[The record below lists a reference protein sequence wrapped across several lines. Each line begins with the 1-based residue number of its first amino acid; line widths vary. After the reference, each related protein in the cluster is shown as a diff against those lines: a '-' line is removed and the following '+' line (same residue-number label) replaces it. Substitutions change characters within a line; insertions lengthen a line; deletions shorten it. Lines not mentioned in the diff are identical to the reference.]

1 MITLQRNASLPRV
14 AIADRSGWRR
24 RIVNP
29 QGDITGGSFHATPAT
44 RRVRCHAE
52 HESGDFPFVARRR
65 IRRSAFTLME
75 MILVVAM
82 LVAVVAMALPALR
95 GPMEDQRL
103 LKTADLIRAQWTRA
117 RATAMRTGRIHVF
130 RYQVATDIYVV
141 EPWYGDA
148 DYLEA
153 SSDATAMPAPTGQL
167 SVAPGEDLPNLP
179 LGVSGAR
186 LPTGI
191 QFFAGETE
199 VDARSSQMEQQ
210 GAMPAAGGDAP
221 PPVVF
226 YPDGSTSDA
235 KVVLTNE
242 RFFVEVHIRGLTGMV
257 RVSDLKV
264 AEELTAQGGPVN

>member
-1 MITLQRNASLPRV
+1 
-14 AIADRSGWRR
+14 
-24 RIVNP
+24 
-29 QGDITGGSFHATPAT
+29 
-44 RRVRCHAE
+44 
-52 HESGDFPFVARRR
+52 
-65 IRRSAFTLME
+65 ME

-117 RATAMRTGRIHVF
+117 KATAMKTGRIQVF
-130 RYQVATDIYVV
+130 RYQVGTDVYVV

-153 SSDATAMPAPTGQL
+153 SGDSSNMPVPTGQL
-167 SVAPGEDLPNLP
+167 MAAPGEDLPNLP

-191 QFFAGETE
+191 MFYAGETE
-199 VDARSSQMEQQ
+199 VDARSAEVGQQ
-210 GAMPAAGGDAP
+210 AGMPTAGADSTP
-221 PPVVF
+221 PIVF

-242 RFFVEVHIRGLTGMV
+242 RFFVEVSIRGLTGMV

-264 AEELTAQGGPVN
+264 AEELAVQGGFVN